1 MVIPTIFFLNKK
13 QFGFIKN
20 NCPRFTVI
28 YELSW
33 LMLQK
38 KEEATGALSE
48 LNFHWR
54 LAKIFNAG
62 GGGPGAS
69 HLAIILVQASW
80 LS

>member
-1 MVIPTIFFLNKK
+1 MVDVK
-13 QFGFIKN
+13 
-20 NCPRFTVI
+20 
-28 YELSW
+28 
-33 LMLQK
+33 K

-54 LAKIFNAG
+54 LTKIFNAG
-62 GGGPGAS
+62 GGGGPGAY

>member
-1 MVIPTIFFLNKK
+1 MVDVK
-13 QFGFIKN
+13 
-20 NCPRFTVI
+20 
-28 YELSW
+28 
-33 LMLQK
+33 K
-38 KEEATGALSE
+38 KEDATGALSE